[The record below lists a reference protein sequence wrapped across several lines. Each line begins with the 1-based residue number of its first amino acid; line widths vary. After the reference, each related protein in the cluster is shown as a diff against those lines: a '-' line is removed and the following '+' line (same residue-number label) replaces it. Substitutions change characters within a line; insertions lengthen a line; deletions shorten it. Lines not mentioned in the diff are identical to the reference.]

1 MYVEA
6 GGKRIEGSLFQ
17 ILSNAMIETEGNLM
31 KKGGVE
37 NGFFFFHCTMIER
50 FHKRIDEWKYT

>member
-6 GGKRIEGSLFQ
+6 GGTRIEGSMFQ
-17 ILSNAMIETEGNLM
+17 ILSNVMIETERNLM
-31 KKGGVE
+31 EESGVE
-37 NGFFFFHCTMIER
+37 NGFYCTVMER

>member
-6 GGKRIEGSLFQ
+6 GGTRIEGSVFQ

-31 KKGGVE
+31 KKSGVE
-37 NGFFFFHCTMIER
+37 NGFLLLCDTSVP
-50 FHKRIDEWKYT
+50 